1 MEKTFISTSSADFSD
16 QSTIATAVFSILDKS
31 TDNHLPSEQSI
42 LSEIESEVL
51 TINGEGS
58 VDVVRIQNTL
68 SLILSLLSA
77 EGLVDKISYHGRC
90 YYASGR
96 GEDAMTFTIQSHGR
110 RYGHVSR
117 KEALHLLWDI
127 IICLE
132 VMDAETNKIISSK
145 ELEEVL
151 LTNEEVIPLD
161 ATAFG
166 EIDLNALMAWGISVL
181 CQLNIL
187 NTRTNDSP

>member
-90 YYASGR
+90 YYA
-96 GEDAMTFTIQSHGR
+96 
-110 RYGHVSR
+110 
-117 KEALHLLWDI
+117 
-127 IICLE
+127 
-132 VMDAETNKIISSK
+132 
-145 ELEEVL
+145 
-151 LTNEEVIPLD
+151 
-161 ATAFG
+161 
-166 EIDLNALMAWGISVL
+166 
-181 CQLNIL
+181 
-187 NTRTNDSP
+187 